1 VNGPVLVTGG
11 SGFVGGGL
19 VRRLVADG
27 TEVRALAR
35 SAAAERS
42 VASLGATPLPGDIE
56 DEASLARAA
65 DGCDVV
71 FHAAGVNAM
80 CRRDPI
86 PIYRTNVLGT
96 ERMVRAA
103 ARAGSRRIVLTSSAA
118 TIGEPRGAIGHE
130 DSPHRGS
137 FLSHYER
144 SKWLAEQR
152 GLTAA
157 AAVGIEALAVN
168 PASVQGPGRTTGT
181 ARLLIATMNRPPPVV
196 VNTTVSLVDVDDCAW
211 GHVLAAERGEVGQR
225 YLLCGASLGVPELL
239 GLIRRLAGG
248 SMGGGL
254 PIPPAIVPIAGGMG
268 DLAASILRRDL
279 PLCSELARTLRHGHR
294 YDGSRACRELGLEYT
309 PIAET
314 LRRTFEWYVE
324 QGLVRRP
331 RSGNV
336 G

>member
-11 SGFVGGGL
+11 SGFVGGAV

-27 TEVRALAR
+27 TQVRALAR

-42 VASLGATPLPGDIE
+42 VASLGATPLLGDVDDE
-56 DEASLARAA
+56 DSLARAA
-65 DGCDVV
+65 EGCDVV
-71 FHAAGVNAM
+71 FHAAGVNAL

-86 PIYRTNVLGT
+86 PVYRTNVLGT

-118 TIGEPRGAIGHE
+118 TIGEPRGTIGRE

-144 SKWLAEQR
+144 SKWLAERR
-152 GLTAA
+152 GFAA
-157 AAVGIEALAVN
+157 AADAGIEIVAVN

-181 ARLLIATMNRPPPVV
+181 ARLLIAAMNRSPPAV
-196 VNTTVSLVDVDDCAW
+196 VNTTVSLVDIVDCAL
-211 GHVLAAERGEVGQR
+211 GHVLAAEGGEDGQR
-225 YLLCGASLGVPELL
+225 YLLCGASLGMPELL
-239 GLIRRLAGG
+239 GMIRRLAGG
-248 SMGGGL
+248 TSGGSL
-254 PIPPAIVPIAGGMG
+254 RIPPAIVPIAGGIA
-268 DLAASILRRDL
+268 DLATSVLRRDL
-279 PLCSELARTLRHGHR
+279 PVCSELARTLRHGHR
-294 YDGSRACRELGLEYT
+294 YDGSRARRELGLEYT

-314 LRRTFEWYVE
+314 LRRTFAWYVG

-331 RSGNV
+331 PRGHV

>member
-11 SGFVGGGL
+11 SGFVGGAV

-35 SAAAERS
+35 SDDAERS
-42 VASLGATPLPGDIE
+42 VASLGATPVPGDVD
-56 DEASLARAA
+56 DEVSLARAA
-65 DGCDVV
+65 EGCDVV
-71 FHAAGVNAM
+71 FHAAGVNAL

-118 TIGEPRGAIGHE
+118 TIGEPRGAIGRE

-144 SKWLAEQR
+144 SKWLAERR
-152 GLTAA
+152 GFAA
-157 AAVGIEALAVN
+157 ATDVGVEMVAVN

-181 ARLLIATMNRPPPVV
+181 ARLLIAAMNRPPPVV
-196 VNTTVSLVDVDDCAW
+196 VDATVSLVDVDDCAW
-211 GHVLAAERGEVGQR
+211 GHVLAAERGEDGQR
-225 YLLCGASLGVPELL
+225 YLLCGVSLRMPELL
-239 GLIRRLAGG
+239 GMIRRLAGG
-248 SMGGGL
+248 SSGRAL
-254 PIPPAIVPIAGGMG
+254 RIPPAIVPFAGGIG
-268 DLAASILRRDL
+268 DLAASVLRRNL
-279 PLCSELARTLRHGHR
+279 SLCSELARTLRHGHR
-294 YDGSRACRELGLEYT
+294 YDGSRACRKLGLEYT

-314 LRRTFEWYVE
+314 LRRTFAWYVE

-331 RSGNV
+331 PGGHIR
-336 G
+336 

>member
-11 SGFVGGGL
+11 SGFVGAAV
-19 VRRLVADG
+19 VRRLIDEG
-27 TEVRALAR
+27 TQVRALAR

-42 VASLGATPLPGDIE
+42 VASLGATPLRGDVDDE
-56 DEASLARAA
+56 DSLALAA
-65 DGCDVV
+65 EGCDVV
-71 FHAAGVNAM
+71 YHAAGVNAL

-103 ARAGSRRIVLTSSAA
+103 ARAGSRRIVVTSSAA
-118 TIGEPRGAIGHE
+118 TIGEPRGALGRE

-144 SKWLAEQR
+144 SKWLAEHR
-152 GLTAA
+152 GFAA
-157 AAVGIEALAVN
+157 AADAGIEIVAVN

-181 ARLLIATMNRPPPVV
+181 ARLLIAAMNRPPPVV
-196 VNTTVSLVDVDDCAW
+196 VNATVSLVDVADCAR
-211 GHVLAAERGEVGQR
+211 GHVLAAERGENGQR
-225 YLLCGASLGVPELL
+225 YLLCGTSMGMPELL
-239 GLIRRLAGG
+239 RMICRLADG
-248 SMGGGL
+248 SSARSVRV
-254 PIPPAIVPIAGGMG
+254 PPSIVSIAGGIG
-268 DLAASILRRDL
+268 DLAASVLRRDL
-279 PLCSELARTLRHGHR
+279 PVCSELARTLRHGHR

-314 LRRTFEWYVE
+314 LRRTFAWYVGE
-324 QGLVRRP
+324 GLVRRP
-331 RSGNV
+331 PGGAV